1 MTSPNALC
9 FGEEFPA
16 TGLPCRV
23 EVSATGLTVRF
34 GEDPPSRGQV
44 TLPFSD
50 CSVSAGGLDHDQLVV
65 RCGLGPQQLTLYLK
79 DPALIRSFR
88 SSAPGDMTKHLDE
101 TAATVRRKRSRNRTV
116 WALLV
121 LLIGSLALVA
131 WLSSDVLVAW
141 AVGRIPPEW
150 EQQLGQSAYQDFLRQ
165 QTVMKEGPSVT
176 AVNEISQRLI
186 DQIPKNPYAFEI
198 SVVKNDVVN
207 AFALPGG
214 YVVVFTGLLEQAKS
228 GEEVAG
234 VLSHEFTHVLERH
247 GLERIVKQ
255 MGLVAVVGIILGD
268 QQGLARIVRQVG
280 VELLSLKFGRTQ
292 ETEADVSGLQL
303 LHRAHIDPAG
313 MITFFQRLSE
323 EEQGR
328 VEWLSSHPM
337 SAARAERLKKEIA
350 LLPKTLP
357 EPFTFTWETVQ
368 NSAASAGTR

>member
-1 MTSPNALC
+1 
-9 FGEEFPA
+9 
-16 TGLPCRV
+16 
-23 EVSATGLTVRF
+23 
-34 GEDPPSRGQV
+34 
-44 TLPFSD
+44 
-50 CSVSAGGLDHDQLVV
+50 
-65 RCGLGPQQLTLYLK
+65 
-79 DPALIRSFR
+79 
-88 SSAPGDMTKHLDE
+88 
-101 TAATVRRKRSRNRTV
+101 
-116 WALLV
+116 
-121 LLIGSLALVA
+121 
-131 WLSSDVLVAW
+131 
-141 AVGRIPPEW
+141 
-150 EQQLGQSAYQDFLRQ
+150 
-165 QTVMKEGPSVT
+165 
-176 AVNEISQRLI
+176 
-186 DQIPKNPYAFEI
+186 
-198 SVVKNDVVN
+198 VVKNDVVN

-368 NSAASAGTR
+368 NSAASAATR